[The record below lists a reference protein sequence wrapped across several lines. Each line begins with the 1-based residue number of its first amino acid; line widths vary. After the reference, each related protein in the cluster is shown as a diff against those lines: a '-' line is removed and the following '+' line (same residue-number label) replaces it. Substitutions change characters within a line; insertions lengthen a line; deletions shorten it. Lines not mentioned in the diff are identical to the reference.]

1 MKVHCRS
8 LLPINK
14 LSNERN
20 HIQVTVGVLSLSME
34 AERAPQWVSAGAQWQ
49 HLLLRMG
56 WGKGGWACDMPMPSG
71 GKGILP
77 GNHLVARLRNRLK
90 LTHKKNG
97 SVVQWAPQSLRSV
110 ILAVHNLNEN
120 GTNLE
125 TASDSSFLS
134 PFPFSV
140 RQTQDLSHFY
150 CSWFLLWNDLQLKKN
165 ICHYYYCWYVC
176 VFVCMYMQEHI
187 PWHACGEHED
197 NFPKFS
203 RSAVGSGDEFRLSG
217 SHGRC
222 FPWLWATLEALL
234 SNSFHGIYRAQKDP
248 KSIAL

>member
-20 HIQVTVGVLSLSME
+20 HIQVTVGVLSLSMQ

-77 GNHLVARLRNRLK
+77 GNHLVARLWNRLK

-125 TASDSSFLS
+125 TASDSSFL
-134 PFPFSV
+134 FS
-140 RQTQDLSHFY
+140 LSLL
-150 CSWFLLWNDLQLKKN
+150 CEADPGPLPFLLLLISSLERSSIKKN
-165 ICHYYYCWYVC
+165 ICHYYYYWYVC

-197 NFPKFS
+197 NFPRFS

-222 FPWLWATLEALL
+222 FPLTLSHLGGPPL
-234 SNSFHGIYRAQKDP
+234 
-248 KSIAL
+248 

>member
-71 GKGILP
+71 GKRILP
-77 GNHLVARLRNRLK
+77 GNHLVARLWNRLK

-125 TASDSSFLS
+125 TASDSSFL
-134 PFPFSV
+134 FS
-140 RQTQDLSHFY
+140 LSLL
-150 CSWFLLWNDLQLKKN
+150 CEADPGPLPFLLLLISSLERSSIKKKYLSLLLLL
-165 ICHYYYCWYVC
+165 ICVC
-176 VFVCMYMQEHI
+176 VCVYVHAGAHTMTCMWRARGQLSKVFTFCCGLWRWIQVVRLPRHVFSPDSEPPWRPTSLTIFTAFIGLKRI
-187 PWHACGEHED
+187 P
-197 NFPKFS
+197 NP
-203 RSAVGSGDEFRLSG
+203 
-217 SHGRC
+217 
-222 FPWLWATLEALL
+222 
-234 SNSFHGIYRAQKDP
+234 
-248 KSIAL
+248 